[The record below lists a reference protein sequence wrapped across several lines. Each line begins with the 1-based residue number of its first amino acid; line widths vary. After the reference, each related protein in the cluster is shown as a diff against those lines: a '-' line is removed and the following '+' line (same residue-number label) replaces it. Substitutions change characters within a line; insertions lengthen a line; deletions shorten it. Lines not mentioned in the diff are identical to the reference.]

1 MKYGNDNE
9 REREREERRKISKW
23 WRGVVGEIKEEGMR
37 GEGKGER
44 KQKRGVGKGW
54 EDSRGR

>member
-1 MKYGNDNE
+1 M
-9 REREREERRKISKW
+9 REREERRKISKW